1 MQQNW
6 FANSFPDIEMVI
18 IEGIMVYYVN
28 KMFVCKLDKNLNNR

>member
-18 IEGIMVYYVN
+18 IEGVMVYYMN
-28 KMFVCKLDKNLNNR
+28 KILCIS